1 MSAATVG
8 PNHLA
13 TRSSDADR
21 CLRTD
26 ATNFVKGFQE
36 SSADEDHILA
46 SACCKHYLANS
57 VEHSTEDNMTWDR
70 FEINS
75 VVTQQDLIDSCEC
88 THGRQPTS
96 DVSAGLSRMSTG
108 LSILSLILMA

>member
-1 MSAATVG
+1 MQQRSAPTISPRG
-8 PNHLA
+8 RL
-13 TRSSDADR
+13 TDAGR
-21 CLRTD
+21 CLRID

-88 THGRQPTS
+88 RHDR
-96 DVSAGLSRMSTG
+96 
-108 LSILSLILMA
+108 

>member
-13 TRSSDADR
+13 TRSSNADR

-88 THGRQPTS
+88 THGRQLGY
-96 DVSAGLSRMSTG
+96 VSWSGLSRMSTG

>member
-1 MSAATVG
+1 M
-8 PNHLA
+8 
-13 TRSSDADR
+13 
-21 CLRTD
+21 
-26 ATNFVKGFQE
+26 KGFQE

-88 THGRQPTS
+88 THGRQLS
-96 DVSAGLSRMSTG
+96 ADLGYVSWSEPHVNWPQYLEPHSYGLTRRAPLLQTCLPSRAVSKRVA
-108 LSILSLILMA
+108 SAV

>member
-8 PNHLA
+8 PSHLA

-21 CLRTD
+21 RLRTD

-88 THGRQPTS
+88 THGRQPTYIICQL
-96 DVSAGLSRMSTG
+96 V
-108 LSILSLILMA
+108 

>member
-8 PNHLA
+8 PNPPRGRL
-13 TRSSDADR
+13 TDAGR

-26 ATNFVKGFQE
+26 ATNFVRGFQE

-88 THGRQPTS
+88 RHDR
-96 DVSAGLSRMSTG
+96 
-108 LSILSLILMA
+108 